1 EIAFLR
7 CFCQLYFTKT
17 ISDKQKAT
25 VSFPLLFVL
34 SWGTFV
40 SDSVFSLFQL
50 DQSDNQATLSLSWLV
65 KKKIVMPAPKN

>member
-1 EIAFLR
+1 FLR

-40 SDSVFSLFQL
+40 SDSFLIHFL
-50 DQSDNQATLSLSWLV
+50 KWLGR
-65 KKKIVMPAPKN
+65 KRLPCGIPLLIF